1 MVLRHTLGRNHFALA
16 LWISALDDDNER
28 KWYVP
33 RRLTLDLSLRGK
45 SYSKQ

>member
-1 MVLRHTLGRNHFALA
+1 MVLRNTLGHNHFALA

-33 RRLTLDLSLRGK
+33 RGLTLDLSLRGK